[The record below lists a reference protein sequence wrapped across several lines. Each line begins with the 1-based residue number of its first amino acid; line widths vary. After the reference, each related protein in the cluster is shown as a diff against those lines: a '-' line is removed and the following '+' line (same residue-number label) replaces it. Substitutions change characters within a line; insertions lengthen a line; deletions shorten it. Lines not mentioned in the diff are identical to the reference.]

1 MGFWETASQ
10 EPAKPCSNGGGTTLL
25 AQRAWPKEPR
35 LLPAAPPPQ
44 AGVPWSPSLFLLI
57 LGAPPPNTKGFVQKG
72 AVWEQAPSHL
82 MPGLRGSWGR
92 GRWESLC
99 LPCAADALQEPSE
112 THARQSWEWAT
123 LNLFSQKT
131 MWHGARAENQH

>member
-57 LGAPPPNTKGFVQKG
+57 LGAPPPKHQRLCTK
-72 AVWEQAPSHL
+72 
-82 MPGLRGSWGR
+82 RGSLGAGTISSHAWTQRLLGTR
-92 GRWESLC
+92 QVGVSVPALC
-99 LPCAADALQEPSE
+99 
-112 THARQSWEWAT
+112 R
-123 LNLFSQKT
+123 
-131 MWHGARAENQH
+131 